1 MKNASTVPNI
11 LQLITNLGP
20 GGAQR
25 AFYDHGLFLREK
37 YNVIE
42 AVYDKDEFPNLFE
55 SPNPLYSLDVKGK
68 GGLINKI
75 TNFRRRYVRLRKLT
89 DEKNIDLCISHMDGA
104 NWVNVLSGSKAKKIL
119 FVQGT
124 VLHDHALNTWIQKLR
139 KNFLIPYLYNKADV
153 TVAVSDGIRH
163 ELQKY
168 CNVKK
173 VVTIPNFFDISLIQN
188 KVGVELNA
196 DEQKLF
202 SDHIVLITSGRFH
215 EQKKQRHLFPVFK
228 NVRKKYPD
236 AKLVLLGDGEL
247 RDELIGEAMSLGF
260 NCFTV
265 WNKEQRFSEN
275 FDVFFLGY
283 KDNPFQYL
291 HRSTLFLFPSGWEG
305 FPLALCE
312 AMISGVSV
320 LAADCPTGPREII
333 APGTF
338 DAEYKLEEIQ
348 QTDFGT
354 LLPMTDKKTF
364 VAAWSQAIE
373 DLLKNEPLRQRQILH
388 ASERVKEFDKSVAIQ
403 KWIKVIDN
411 VLAGSSFDTV

>member
-1 MKNASTVPNI
+1 MKNQSTVPNI

-55 SPNPLYSLDVKGK
+55 SPNPLYSLDVKGR

-75 TNFRRRYVRLRKLT
+75 TNFRRRYVRLRKLV
-89 DEKNIDLCISHMDGA
+89 DEKKIDLCISHMDGA
-104 NWVNVLSGSKAKKIL
+104 NWVNVLSQSKAKKIL

-124 VLHDHALNTWIQKLR
+124 VLHDHALNKWIQRLR
-139 KNFLIPYLYNKADV
+139 KNFLIPYLYNKADM

-163 ELQKY
+163 ELQQY

-188 KVGVELNA
+188 KVGVALNS
-196 DEQKLF
+196 DEEKLF
-202 SDHIVLITSGRFH
+202 AEHIVLITSGRFH
-215 EQKKQRHLFPVFK
+215 EQKKQRHLFPVLK
-228 NVRKKYPD
+228 NIRQKYPD

-247 RDELIGEAMSLGF
+247 RDELIGEATALGF

-265 WNKEQRFSEN
+265 WNKEQSFSEN
-275 FDVFFLGY
+275 FDIFFLGY

-291 HRSTLFLFPSGWEG
+291 NRSSLFLFPSGWEG

-312 AMISGVSV
+312 AMISGVPV

-348 QTDFGT
+348 QTEFGT
-354 LLPMTDKKTF
+354 LLPMTDKASF
-364 VAAWSQAIE
+364 VSTWTKAV
-373 DLLKNEPLRQRQILH
+373 DGLLQNETVRRNQIVK
-388 ASERVKEFDKSVAIQ
+388 AKERAKEFDKSVAIK
-403 KWIKVIDN
+403 KWYDLIENILK
-411 VLAGSSFDTV
+411 S

>member
-1 MKNASTVPNI
+1 MKNQSAVPNI

-75 TNFRRRYVRLRKLT
+75 TNFRRRYVRLRKLV
-89 DEKNIDLCISHMDGA
+89 DEKKIDLCISHMDGA
-104 NWVNVLSGSKAKKIL
+104 NWVNVLSQSKAKKIL

-124 VLHDHALNTWIQKLR
+124 VLHDHALNKWIQRLR
-139 KNFLIPYLYNKADV
+139 KNFLIPYLYNKADM

-163 ELQKY
+163 ELQHY

-173 VVTIPNFFDISLIQN
+173 VVTIPNFFDISLIEN
-188 KVGVELNA
+188 KIGVALNA
-196 DEQKLF
+196 NEDNLF
-202 SDHIVLITSGRFH
+202 SKHIILITSGRFH

-228 NVRKKYPD
+228 NIRQKYPD

-247 RDELIGEAMSLGF
+247 REELIGEATALGF

-265 WNKEQRFSEN
+265 WNKEQNFSEN

-291 HRSTLFLFPSGWEG
+291 NRSTLFLFPSGWEG

-312 AMISGVSV
+312 AMISGVPV

-338 DAEYKLEEIQ
+338 DAEYKLVDVQ
-348 QTDFGT
+348 QTEFGT
-354 LLPMTDKKTF
+354 LLPMTDKTSF
-364 VAAWSQAIE
+364 VNTWTKAID
-373 DLLKNEPLRQRQILH
+373 DLLQNELLRRNQVIKARD
-388 ASERVKEFDKSVAIQ
+388 RVKEFDKSVAVK
-403 KWIKVIDN
+403 KWMDLIDKL
-411 VLAGSSFDTV
+411 LAG